1 MNGKFILIGMMILCP
16 TVGCIYLYVKNR
28 KLKKAFDSTTAV
40 AEVQNEQLNDYIH
53 RYEFLKEQFEKESK
67 KEEK

>member
-1 MNGKFILIGMMILCP
+1 MNGKFILIGTMILCP

-28 KLKKAFDSTTAV
+28 KLKKAFDVTTAV
-40 AEVQNEQLNDYIH
+40 AEVQNEQLSDYIH
-53 RYEFLKEQFEKESK
+53 RYEFLKEQLEIENK